1 LTGVNEVDAVPSN
14 AAFDEPEVTMRLSRS
29 VAGTLVSLLLCGV
42 VASACGSSSASPGAG
57 SSTTTTPAVSA
68 GNAPTLST
76 LTASVQAQLT
86 GTGANDFSVTGMNNL
101 TCTLPAKWVDS
112 ATFECRAYD
121 FADDLMGEYDGTVQP
136 ASKGIPQWDGLWS
149 PK

>member
-1 LTGVNEVDAVPSN
+1 LTGTNEVDAVPSN
-14 AAFDEPEVTMRLSRS
+14 AALDEPEVTMRLSRS

-42 VASACGSSSASPGAG
+42 AASACGSSSASPGAG
-57 SSTTTTPAVSA
+57 SSTTTTAAAPAGS
-68 GNAPTLST
+68 APTLST

-86 GTGANDFSVTGMNNL
+86 GTGANDFSVTGMSKL
-101 TCTLPAKWVDS
+101 TCTLPAKWADA
-112 ATFECRAYD
+112 ATFQCQAYD

-136 ASKGIPQWDGLWS
+136 ASKGIPQWDGSWS